1 MLNIASAT
9 SLLDTKMINMK
20 VSGHVN
26 SQMNSSAELQ
36 SKIRHLECNIITIK
50 NKKNETASSVSAI
63 NGMIKQLNRI
73 STKHGDNSI
82 VRLKASGKLKHEKS
96 SSKLKNLFNLDAK
109 RLKSERRA
117 AVELVRTQSTDAKA
131 TTVMAKECSEYFTKL
146 VNDGRNELTRL
157 SSELPRLDDE
167 LHIVKEQLTSAKA
180 QEHKIDEAKNN
191 IKERI
196 QVFSVIYRSDHGY
209 PLINAAA
216 RSKYG
221 NSSSYCN
228 EILKHKNVLES
239 YTQINDKAFKNEQYK
254 HLPWKIKNACKDM
267 DKLVEDSAELFY
279 NKDGG
284 KMTTYR
290 GQSMT
295 TDGLNTLRTNFDNN
309 KNIIYGPGQFFSTTK
324 DKQTAYGFANANA
337 NVYVQAPNPV
347 RYTIKGFSS
356 VNMLI
361 PSGLGYDKDESERIY
376 SPLARF
382 KVVGFSMVKDESGQE
397 YTNIDLHEVRRTS
410 EKVEP
415 LPA

>member
-1 MLNIASAT
+1 
-9 SLLDTKMINMK
+9 MISMK
-20 VSGHVN
+20 VSGPVN

-36 SKIRHLECNIITIK
+36 EKIRHLECNIITI
-50 NKKNETASSVSAI
+50 NKKKSETASSVSAI

-117 AVELVRTQSTDAKA
+117 AVELVRPQSTDDAKA
-131 TTVMAKECSEYFTKL
+131 TTVMAKECSEYLTKL
-146 VNDGRNELTRL
+146 VNDGCNELKKL
-157 SSELPRLDDE
+157 SSELPRLENE
-167 LHIVKEQLTSAKA
+167 LPIVKQQLRLAKA

-191 IKERI
+191 MKKSI
-196 QVFSVIYRSDHGY
+196 QVFSLIYHSDYGY

-228 EILKHKNVLES
+228 EMLKYKNVLES
-239 YTQINDKAFKNEQYK
+239 YTKINDKAFNNEQYK
-254 HLPWKIKNACKDM
+254 DLPLKIMNACKDM
-267 DKLVEDSAELFY
+267 DKLVEDSAKLFY
-279 NKDGG
+279 NKDGA

-324 DKQTAYGFANANA
+324 DKQTAYGFANT
-337 NVYVQAPNPV
+337 NVYSEAPIPV

-356 VNMLI
+356 VNKLI
-361 PSGLGYDKDESERIY
+361 PSGLGYDKNESERIY

-382 KVVGFSMVKDESGQE
+382 KVAGFSMIKDESGKE
-397 YTNIDLHEVRRTS
+397 YTNIELHEVRRTS
-410 EKVEP
+410 EKEEP